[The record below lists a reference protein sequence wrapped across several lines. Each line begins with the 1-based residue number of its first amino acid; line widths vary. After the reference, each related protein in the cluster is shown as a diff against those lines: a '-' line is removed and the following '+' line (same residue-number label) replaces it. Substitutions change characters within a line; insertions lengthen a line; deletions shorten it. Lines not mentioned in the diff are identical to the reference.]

1 MAAVPVIAEVP
12 FAARVI
18 KEGERYLIQVPA
30 RPGLIYLLEVPDG
43 AGGMTFAG
51 VPGTAVY
58 AQSDTV
64 RWPLEVSGTVVG
76 AEEEWN
82 SAGASPPAAGGTVL
96 LPLTIEVAESQGTH
110 VRLRVDGAS
119 PWVAVA
125 AATFPRVMFEGF
137 ADLPTATGVRS
148 TALST
153 RVVTVPIGATEPGRA
168 ALTFEQQQEFD
179 AILQGL
185 PQLIAAAT
193 LPLGLPP
200 ALGNGSPS
208 PLSSSRYFRVA
219 MYQVDTNG
227 NGYLD
232 ADELASGMNPFA
244 RPGESGYVDASNAG
258 GNNGGNGGGI
268 APIWDSDDDFSPDF
282 EEIAAGTSPMFK
294 YSAPVVLTCQKF
306 DRYAEF
312 DSAGSWREREW
323 GRIVGWERHWNG
335 FHEEMLSWSPPSL
348 LVGTTPRTLAGFMS
362 DFASGWENPNP
373 ESGKGLPPQSL
384 LEEYFRLPALIARQ
398 VKPVAGNPSVTSGYI
413 RAIGDRYR
421 LRGPLSSED
430 QHRQFLKVTWTQT
443 TGFNENQFVE
453 DAASSLMGQPLLE
466 QEPTSVEVVTL
477 TIPRGSLYSAPHDV
491 VPQYSVPNGP
501 ANPEMP
507 HSQVGEYLKVVRLL
521 PIEVVD
527 LAPKLKDE
535 TGTEIADSNK
545 PVALPKANGMV
556 EEDAA
561 NNRIAHRELKV
572 SIGSALKDKKVT
584 WSMEAKFTP
593 TGASQPRFRGDWAT
607 AAEAHRNRF
616 EASTTYGANAYR
628 TVSQE
633 QGETTVDANGFTA
646 IRVNVPPWGL
656 NKARIKIQIEGSTT
670 PIELIDLEVP
680 GVIVIDPGH
689 GVGAAGGSNAIG
701 GSGVTTGALEHEFA
715 LDIGTRMAADLR
727 RRRDAERLPVKVYMT
742 RTGTGNLSFPDRT
755 RVARENG
762 CDVYVSIHF
771 NGVDGVPLRRHPF
784 GMWDSTGNQNLSE
797 DQALAVRLRQ
807 AVQRAIAAVEP
818 EESRNAATDGIT
830 SETHEAN
837 LQKGLDTCS
846 DSTNNT
852 TPNYNGNIPGHTP
865 CRAALIELEWM
876 SNNRAD
882 LLFNEGN
889 ASLSSTA
896 DRMREE
902 AAQAM
907 ADASIEDLYTQPAQ

>member
-179 AILQGL
+179 AILAGL

-312 DSAGSWREREW
+312 DSAGSWRELEL
-323 GRIVGWERHWNG
+323 GRIVGWKRAWDG
-335 FHEEMLSWSPPSL
+335 VHEEMLLWSPPSL
-348 LVGTTPRTLAGFMS
+348 LAGTTPRTLAGFMS

-384 LEEYFRLPALIARQ
+384 LEEYFILPALIARQ

-521 PIEVVD
+521 PIDLTAYKRGTIDAPGAAIPRPGGTEVYEVVTLENAD
-527 LAPKLKDE
+527 YDETNWQPTSMSDGAQEDKQDGKTDAVSKDKDDDFVKLRFSCPLTNVAGSSEIVFDQAGQGERMQEGDIRFHNGNGERVQLSTLKTDDLKNPTGPLAPAFAGGLDLFVEIGDLGKTTSAQGSAESTTRKYADLIWKITIGGTTTEQKVRIYRGGFWRNDRTDNSGTIALYDGKGRKPDGSIDYGQIVKGPYQIKTGQDGFTDE
-535 TGTEIADSNK
+535 TTPNKGPTPMGWYGLFERADMRTWWDGSSRPQTNHHLNASSSFLGFVQQGSYCQWDQPGNHNIPGK
-545 PVALPKANGMV
+545 GAYGYDN
-556 EEDAA
+556 
-561 NNRIAHRELKV
+561 
-572 SIGSALKDKKVT
+572 GSASD
-584 WSMEAKFTP
+584 P
-593 TGASQPRFRGDWAT
+593 
-607 AAEAHRNRF
+607 
-616 EASTTYGANAYR
+616 Y
-628 TVSQE
+628 
-633 QGETTVDANGFTA
+633 QGMPN
-646 IRVNVPPWGL
+646 
-656 NKARIKIQIEGSTT
+656 
-670 PIELIDLEVP
+670 
-680 GVIVIDPGH
+680 
-689 GVGAAGGSNAIG
+689 
-701 GSGVTTGALEHEFA
+701 
-715 LDIGTRMAADLR
+715 
-727 RRRDAERLPVKVYMT
+727 
-742 RTGTGNLSFPDRT
+742 
-755 RVARENG
+755 
-762 CDVYVSIHF
+762 SIHF
-771 NGVDGVPLRRHPF
+771 KFELSPIGNFTTRTSLQIHPDGFCDGTAGCVGIQAYDDCTKVLYLVRHYFQTRLLVD
-784 GMWDSTGNQNLSE
+784 
-797 DQALAVRLRQ
+797 
-807 AVQRAIAAVEP
+807 
-818 EESRNAATDGIT
+818 
-830 SETHEAN
+830 
-837 LQKGLDTCS
+837 
-846 DSTNNT
+846 
-852 TPNYNGNIPGHTP
+852 
-865 CRAALIELEWM
+865 
-876 SNNRAD
+876 
-882 LLFNEGN
+882 
-889 ASLSSTA
+889 
-896 DRMREE
+896 
-902 AAQAM
+902 
-907 ADASIEDLYTQPAQ
+907 

>member
-1 MAAVPVIAEVP
+1 VIAEVP

-312 DSAGSWREREW
+312 DSAGSWRELEL
-323 GRIVGWERHWNG
+323 GRIVGWKRAWDG
-335 FHEEMLSWSPPSL
+335 VHEEMLLWSPPSL
-348 LVGTTPRTLAGFMS
+348 LAGTTPRTLAGFMS

-384 LEEYFRLPALIARQ
+384 LEEYFILPALIARQ

>member
-1 MAAVPVIAEVP
+1 
-12 FAARVI
+12 
-18 KEGERYLIQVPA
+18 
-30 RPGLIYLLEVPDG
+30 
-43 AGGMTFAG
+43 
-51 VPGTAVY
+51 
-58 AQSDTV
+58 
-64 RWPLEVSGTVVG
+64 
-76 AEEEWN
+76 
-82 SAGASPPAAGGTVL
+82 
-96 LPLTIEVAESQGTH
+96 
-110 VRLRVDGAS
+110 
-119 PWVAVA
+119 
-125 AATFPRVMFEGF
+125 
-137 ADLPTATGVRS
+137 
-148 TALST
+148 
-153 RVVTVPIGATEPGRA
+153 
-168 ALTFEQQQEFD
+168 
-179 AILQGL
+179 
-185 PQLIAAAT
+185 
-193 LPLGLPP
+193 
-200 ALGNGSPS
+200 
-208 PLSSSRYFRVA
+208 
-219 MYQVDTNG
+219 
-227 NGYLD
+227 
-232 ADELASGMNPFA
+232 
-244 RPGESGYVDASNAG
+244 
-258 GNNGGNGGGI
+258 
-268 APIWDSDDDFSPDF
+268 
-282 EEIAAGTSPMFK
+282 
-294 YSAPVVLTCQKF
+294 
-306 DRYAEF
+306 
-312 DSAGSWREREW
+312 
-323 GRIVGWERHWNG
+323 
-335 FHEEMLSWSPPSL
+335 
-348 LVGTTPRTLAGFMS
+348 
-362 DFASGWENPNP
+362 
-373 ESGKGLPPQSL
+373 
-384 LEEYFRLPALIARQ
+384 
-398 VKPVAGNPSVTSGYI
+398 
-413 RAIGDRYR
+413 
-421 LRGPLSSED
+421 
-430 QHRQFLKVTWTQT
+430 
-443 TGFNENQFVE
+443 
-453 DAASSLMGQPLLE
+453 
-466 QEPTSVEVVTL
+466 
-477 TIPRGSLYSAPHDV
+477 
-491 VPQYSVPNGP
+491 
-501 ANPEMP
+501 MP

-656 NKARIKIQIEGSTT
+656 NQARIKIQIEGSTT